1 VAKLCGP
8 KALYRDK
15 CPYCTWDKCTI
26 YLPTIRSHDIRRK
39 ITDGSKEET
48 AMKMFSKLLGNEE
61 TNAAAVLALSA
72 TIIALVAKGA
82 GPVSTERMVSRVLSN
97 PVPRL
102 GSTGTRGAD
111 VSLQEATP
119 LRTAA

>member
-1 VAKLCGP
+1 
-8 KALYRDK
+8 
-15 CPYCTWDKCTI
+15 
-26 YLPTIRSHDIRRK
+26 
-39 ITDGSKEET
+39 
-48 AMKMFSKLLGNEE
+48 MKMFSNLLSNEE

-82 GPVSTERMVSRVLSN
+82 GPVSPKKMVSRVLSN

-102 GSTGTRGAD
+102 QPTGARATD
-111 VSLQEATP
+111 VSFQEAAH